1 MRLLGNLIW
10 FIFGGLLIASLW
22 FIFGLLLCITIIG
35 IPLGKQ
41 FFKLS
46 GFVLF
51 PFGKEVQTNFDKRPI
66 LNIIWI
72 LLFGWEMA
80 VAHLIIGLL
89 FCITIIGI
97 PFGKQWFKLTSL
109 ALLPFGAKIS

>member
-10 FIFGGLLIASLW
+10 FIFGGLLIALVW
-22 FIFGLLLCITIIG
+22 FFFGLLLSITIIG

-41 FFKLS
+41 FFKLA
-46 GFVLF
+46 GLALF
-51 PFGKEVQTNFDKRPI
+51 PFGKEVQTNFDKHPI

-80 VAHLIIGLL
+80 VGHLVIGLL

-97 PFGKQWFKLTSL
+97 PFGKQWFKLTIL
-109 ALLPFGAKIS
+109 ALIPFGSKIK

>member
-10 FIFGGLLIASLW
+10 FIFGGFLIAFIW
-22 FIFGLLLCITIIG
+22 FTFCLLLCITIIG

-41 FFKLS
+41 FFKLA
-46 GFVLF
+46 GLVLF
-51 PFGKEVQTNFDKRPI
+51 PFGKEVQTNFDKHPI

-80 VAHLIIGLL
+80 VGHLFIGLL

-97 PFGKQWFKLTSL
+97 PFGKQWFKLTAL
-109 ALLPFGAKIS
+109 ALIPFGAKIK